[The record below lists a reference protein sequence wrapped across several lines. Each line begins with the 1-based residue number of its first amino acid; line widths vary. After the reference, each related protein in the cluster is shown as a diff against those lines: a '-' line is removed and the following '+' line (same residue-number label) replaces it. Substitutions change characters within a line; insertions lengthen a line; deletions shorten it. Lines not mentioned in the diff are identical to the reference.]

1 MDRLIYTE
9 VSILCGGGITKE
21 VVGWMYTMFT
31 YIENAFNSGGIV
43 PTFIDAFK
51 AIACALLVLY
61 FVIDLVSQVSRDMFS
76 FDRLV
81 LAFVKLIAAFALF
94 LQLTTILSAL
104 VVIAKN
110 LFIWVGATAPPT
122 TSKSGKTFS
131 FFQYGV
137 KNSSKK
143 KLGEFPTYEWCDKN
157 NELEEY
163 TGFGGLV
170 AGLGVAGTLLIPFII
185 GIVAKF
191 VCYFVTTSMAVAF
204 IGRAIFSPLA
214 IVQVFEGGT
223 SSSGMRYLKSLA
235 ADAVAFAVM
244 IGIFKVAAWIGSQMT
259 ASAFEDAWNR
269 PAADGTYPA
278 RIDGVDFGLIA
289 EEDKSNVGDI
299 FTISTCIKLC
309 LPDLVAIGGMA
320 TLAKTLAKEIVG

>member
-1 MDRLIYTE
+1 MDRFIYTE
-9 VSILCGGGITKE
+9 VSILCGDGITKE

-31 YIENAFNSGGIV
+31 YIETAFNSKGIV
-43 PTFIDAFK
+43 PTFIDSFK

-61 FVIDLVSQVSRDMFS
+61 FVIDLVNQVSRDMFS

-104 VVIAKN
+104 VTIAKN
-110 LFIWVGATAPPT
+110 LFIWVGATKLGT
-122 TSKSGKTFS
+122 TTKSGKTFT

-137 KNSSKK
+137 DPEDKNLQGK
-143 KLGEFPTYEWCDKN
+143 FPTYAWCDEH
-157 NELEEY
+157 NELDEY

-170 AGLGVAGTLLIPFII
+170 AGIAVAGKLLIPFII
-185 GIVAKF
+185 GIIAKF
-191 VCYFVTTSMAVAF
+191 VCYFVTTSMAIAF

-223 SSSGMRYLKSLA
+223 SSSGMRYLKALA
-235 ADAVAFAVM
+235 ADAIAFAVM

-259 ASAFEDAWNR
+259 ASVFEEAWNNSKD
-269 PAADGTYPA
+269 AH
-278 RIDGVDFGLIA
+278 IEGVTFGLIA
-289 EEDKSNVGDI
+289 KEDKSNVDDI
-299 FTISTCIKLC
+299 FTITTCVKLC

-320 TLAKTLAKEIVG
+320 SLAKTLAKEIVG

>member
-1 MDRLIYTE
+1 MDRFIYTE

-31 YIENAFNSGGIV
+31 YIETAFNSDGIV
-43 PTFIDAFK
+43 PTFIDSFK

-61 FVIDLVSQVSRDMFS
+61 FVIDLVNQVSRDMFS

-104 VVIAKN
+104 VTIAKN
-110 LFIWVGATAPPT
+110 LFIWVGATDPGT
-122 TSKSGKTFS
+122 TTKSGKTFT
-131 FFQYGV
+131 FFQYGIDGDDA
-137 KNSSKK
+137 SD
-143 KLGEFPTYEWCDKN
+143 KLKGKFPTYAWCDKN

-170 AGLGVAGTLLIPFII
+170 AGIGIAGKLLIPFII
-185 GIVAKF
+185 GIIAKF
-191 VCYFVTTSMAVAF
+191 VCYFVTTSMAIAF

-223 SSSGMRYLKSLA
+223 SSSGMRYLKALA
-235 ADAVAFAVM
+235 ADAIAFAVM
-244 IGIFKVAAWIGSQMT
+244 IGIFKVAAWVGSQMT
-259 ASAFEDAWNR
+259 ASVFEEAWNKSKD
-269 PAADGTYPA
+269 AHIGD
-278 RIDGVDFGLIA
+278 VDFGLIA
-289 EEDKSNVGDI
+289 KEDKSNVDDI
-299 FTISTCIKLC
+299 FTITTCVKLC

-320 TLAKTLAKEIVG
+320 SLAKTLAKEIVG

>member
-1 MDRLIYTE
+1 MDRFIYTE
-9 VSILCGGGITKE
+9 VSILCGGGITQE

-31 YIENAFNSGGIV
+31 YIETAFNSNGIV
-43 PTFIDAFK
+43 PTFIDSFK

-61 FVIDLVSQVSRDMFS
+61 FVIDLVNQVSRDMFS

-104 VVIAKN
+104 VTIAKN
-110 LFIWVGATAPPT
+110 LFIWVGATDPGT
-122 TSKSGKTFS
+122 TTKSGKTFT

-137 KNSSKK
+137 DPEDKNLQGK
-143 KLGEFPTYEWCDKN
+143 FPTYAWCDKN
-157 NELEEY
+157 NELDEY

-170 AGLGVAGTLLIPFII
+170 AGIGIAGKLLIPFII
-185 GIVAKF
+185 GIIAKF
-191 VCYFVTTSMAVAF
+191 VCYFVTTSMAIAF

-223 SSSGMRYLKSLA
+223 SSSGMRYLKALA
-235 ADAVAFAVM
+235 ADAIAFAVM

-259 ASAFEDAWNR
+259 ASVFEEAWDNAKDAH
-269 PAADGTYPA
+269 
-278 RIDGVDFGLIA
+278 IEGVTFGLIA
-289 EEDKSNVGDI
+289 KEDKSNVDDI
-299 FTISTCIKLC
+299 FTITTCVKLC

-320 TLAKTLAKEIVG
+320 SLAKTLAKEIVG